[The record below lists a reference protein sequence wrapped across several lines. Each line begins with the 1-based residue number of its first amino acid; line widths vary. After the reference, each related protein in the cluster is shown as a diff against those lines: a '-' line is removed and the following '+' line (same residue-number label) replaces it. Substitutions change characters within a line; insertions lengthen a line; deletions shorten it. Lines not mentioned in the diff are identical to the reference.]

1 MESNKEFIARMYAFL
16 QELPEEKKSD
26 YNTLLNFLSYQLKLR
41 DIELVASLTSKII
54 LSLELTD
61 YIPKRFRDAAIK
73 KIEDVCTSSRY
84 TFTIPQIDKEELQQV
99 LVEQKDKRNSE
110 NTKPKIQ

>member
-1 MESNKEFIARMYAFL
+1 MESSKEFIARMYAFL

-54 LSLELTD
+54 LSLEFTD
-61 YIPKRFRDAAIK
+61 YIPKRFKDATIK

-84 TFTIPQIDKEELQQV
+84 TFTVPQIDKEQLQQV
-99 LVEQKDKRNSE
+99 LGEQKDKRN
-110 NTKPKIQ
+110 TKNIK

>member
-54 LSLELTD
+54 LSLEFTD
-61 YIPKRFRDAAIK
+61 YIPKRFKDATIK

-84 TFTIPQIDKEELQQV
+84 TFTVPQIDKEQLQQV
-99 LVEQKDKRNSE
+99 LGEQKDKRN
-110 NTKPKIQ
+110 TKNIK